1 MGGEKVKGVVV
12 GVVVFVGDGEELSD
26 DRRSRV
32 VESDFGTRS
41 RQKSDC

>member
-1 MGGEKVKGVVV
+1 MGGEKVKWVVV
-12 GVVVFVGDGEELSD
+12 VVVVVFDGDGEELSD

-41 RQKSDC
+41 KKEKY